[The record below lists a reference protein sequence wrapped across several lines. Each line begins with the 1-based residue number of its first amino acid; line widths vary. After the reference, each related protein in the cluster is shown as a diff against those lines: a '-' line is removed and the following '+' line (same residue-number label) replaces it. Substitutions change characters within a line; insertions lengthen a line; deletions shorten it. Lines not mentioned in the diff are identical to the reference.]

1 MSCSNGGCN
10 ILTTP
15 PGGTASLGP
24 GNYLMAQYPFTPPW
38 SDYTYTSAYV
48 RAVANRQQLCEGR
61 CRYGGVY
68 GGR

>member
-1 MSCSNGGCN
+1 MVQS
-10 ILTTP
+10 
-15 PGGTASLGP
+15 
-24 GNYLMAQYPFTPPW
+24 PFTPPW
-38 SDYTYTSAYV
+38 SDYTYTSAHV